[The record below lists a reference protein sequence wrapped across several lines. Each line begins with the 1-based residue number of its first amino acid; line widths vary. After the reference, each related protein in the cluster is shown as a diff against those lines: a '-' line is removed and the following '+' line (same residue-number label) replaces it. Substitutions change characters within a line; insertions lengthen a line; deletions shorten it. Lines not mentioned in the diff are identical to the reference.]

1 MSAHASKAGA
11 DRSSAQSAAVV
22 NESGKGNDGSDNG
35 TEPEILPPDT
45 DSNAREIEKEYFKI
59 LHKPNVGY
67 DQKERRYKLRYFPR
81 DTPVVSRFVPLM
93 DIKTGHSNN
102 DDHLKHPFAIYC
114 LLVLLMAIACLFS
127 VDLLSAAMRVFHF
140 GASCSS
146 QPDFLSISC
155 VQLVGPA
162 LVVLVGVLILP
173 IMFAVLCKLI
183 ENNFVSVDAQWQNS
197 IDQFFAPDVYS
208 KMMGIR
214 LCMLKFRQF
223 IKWRRSSNIFLWCF
237 SVLAALLWLSVVVVA
252 AYLESLQGF
261 EILTSLAFLG
271 WLAWVL
277 MWFRSQRRKHT
288 KWRDPT
294 VQLCVMIAELH
305 QRLIDRGATMIEDG
319 GHST

>member
-1 MSAHASKAGA
+1 
-11 DRSSAQSAAVV
+11 
-22 NESGKGNDGSDNG
+22 
-35 TEPEILPPDT
+35 
-45 DSNAREIEKEYFKI
+45 
-59 LHKPNVGY
+59 
-67 DQKERRYKLRYFPR
+67 
-81 DTPVVSRFVPLM
+81 
-93 DIKTGHSNN
+93 
-102 DDHLKHPFAIYC
+102 LKHPFAIYC